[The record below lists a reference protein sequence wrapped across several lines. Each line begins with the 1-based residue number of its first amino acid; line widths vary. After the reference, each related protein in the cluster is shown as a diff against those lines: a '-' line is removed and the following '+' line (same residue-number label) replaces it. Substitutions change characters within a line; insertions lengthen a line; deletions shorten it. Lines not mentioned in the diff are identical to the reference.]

1 MRVFIWPSV
10 MNISKKL
17 KLSFASAIALP
28 LFIIAALV
36 ITQTRDQALDNF
48 AQMSEREARQID
60 NGIAMFFSEIEKN
73 VDYLASHQMVLAA
86 KQDVKAHVDTNN
98 PVMLKHLQGSSV
110 ERAAF
115 QQFDHFGQTH
125 PGLAYIYMGNEQGGY
140 IQWPAGEVNANY
152 DPRSRPWY
160 LTGKSASGKTVRTS
174 AYYWAADDMVIV
186 STVKAIKDNGQIIG
200 VPRLAHFNP
209 RF

>member
-60 NGIAMFFSEIEKN
+60 NGIAMFFSEIEITALCSK
-73 VDYLASHQMVLAA
+73 
-86 KQDVKAHVDTNN
+86 
-98 PVMLKHLQGSSV
+98 
-110 ERAAF
+110 
-115 QQFDHFGQTH
+115 
-125 PGLAYIYMGNEQGGY
+125 
-140 IQWPAGEVNANY
+140 
-152 DPRSRPWY
+152 
-160 LTGKSASGKTVRTS
+160 
-174 AYYWAADDMVIV
+174 
-186 STVKAIKDNGQIIG
+186 
-200 VPRLAHFNP
+200 
-209 RF
+209 